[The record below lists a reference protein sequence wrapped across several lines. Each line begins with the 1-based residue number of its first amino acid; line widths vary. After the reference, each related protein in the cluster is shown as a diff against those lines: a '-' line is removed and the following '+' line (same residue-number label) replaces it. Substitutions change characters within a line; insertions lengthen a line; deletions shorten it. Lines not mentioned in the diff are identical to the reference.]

1 MNEEQYIVF
10 DQYLQGELSREE
22 QSLLRKTIENRVGI
36 GIQTFQEIQGQL
48 ANKFGI
54 EQERNAFIANLKT
67 IASNQSE
74 TNRPKVVF

>member
-22 QSLLRKTIENRVGI
+22 QSQFEKNLIETRVGI
-36 GIQTFQEIQGQL
+36 GIQETFQEIQGQL

-54 EQERNAFIANLKT
+54 EQERDA
-67 IASNQSE
+67 
-74 TNRPKVVF
+74 